1 MPTYTEDDG
10 KGGENRITVKDGKI
24 SNDQNVRSYVE
35 ASKDGVN
42 LITTVD
48 GNIVADKKVRSY
60 AEEGQNG
67 NPNTV
72 IVVATDSNGVISH
85 ADGPTDK
92 KAMERLIAN
101 ANVRFPKD
109 VQLADSSAIP
119 GAPGSGGA
127 IER

>member
-1 MPTYTEDDG
+1 MTTYKEDDG
-10 KGGENRITVKDGKI
+10 KGGENHITVEGGKI
-24 SNDQNVRSYVE
+24 IGDKNIRSYVE
-35 ASKDGVN
+35 ASKDGAN

-72 IVVATDSNGVISH
+72 ILVATDSNGVVSH

-109 VQLADSSAIP
+109 VQLSEGSATL
-119 GAPGSGGA
+119 GAPGGGGA
-127 IER
+127 IKR